1 MASGGFVLWISV
13 VSVAVGLAGLGLA
26 WAIYSRKAI
35 RAEEVSAALEPV
47 QVLLDRKYYLDELYE
62 TVILKGVIMRGA
74 AAALDAWD
82 RYVIDGVVNG
92 LASLMRLSSE
102 KFRLAQAG
110 QVQIYGAA
118 IFIGVVAMI
127 AGVLIANP

>member
-1 MASGGFVLWISV
+1 H
-13 VSVAVGLAGLGLA
+13 
-26 WAIYSRKAI
+26 
-35 RAEEVSAALEPV
+35 
-47 QVLLDRKYYLDELYE
+47 
-62 TVILKGVIMRGA
+62 
-74 AAALDAWD
+74 AWD

-102 KFRLAQAG
+102 KVRLAQAG
-110 QVQIYGAA
+110 QAQIYGAA